1 MGNFEAIDGETRRHS
16 WGFSRPLMGNFEAN
30 GGKIDEINGQFR
42 GH

>member
-1 MGNFEAIDGETRRHS
+1 MGKLEDIHGD
-16 WGFSRPLMGNFEAN
+16 FSRPLMGKFEAN